1 LQAAFDAHFV
11 QDLIVEAGEGLMHS
25 GQQLLQ
31 ASLAMCS
38 HAHKKRQ
45 LTMLFSGEPFKRTFF
60 LQLKAL
66 AIVFQVGFVVVWFG
80 SRAAVLSCS
89 LLLLHNHYCS
99 LKALKLFCKINA
111 QISAK
116 RHYPALKALQ
126 ELEVVSLPRVAK

>member
-1 LQAAFDAHFV
+1 MDLEIERMCNKYYQVNSLVGFGIVWDLSFTRLHMAHRRDSLIPSKSCCKSEEIRLNSRLQAAFDAHFV

-66 AIVFQVGFVVVWFG
+66 AIVFQVGFVVV
-80 SRAAVLSCS
+80 
-89 LLLLHNHYCS
+89 
-99 LKALKLFCKINA
+99 
-111 QISAK
+111 
-116 RHYPALKALQ
+116 
-126 ELEVVSLPRVAK
+126 